1 MIYEKTDK
9 PGLYRDLESGAIINR
24 DLVSLEAYKKKK
36 RQAEMIS
43 SLQDDIKE
51 IKQIL
56 SQLVNNNSID
66 KNGND
71 NKKDI
76 I

>member
-9 PGLYRDLESGAIINR
+9 PGLYRDMTSGAIINR
-24 DLVSLEAYKKKK
+24 DLTALEAYKKKK
-36 RQAEMIS
+36 RQSEIIN

-56 SQLVNNNSID
+56 SQIIS
-66 KNGND
+66 D
-71 NKKDI
+71 NKNE
-76 I
+76 